1 MQLEEILIS
10 MKVFETD
17 IFPFVFCVAELNERK
32 EITDTFLDADGYEIT
47 YPDCISGL
55 VVRAKYKDTG
65 SICSLIVINRKNSN
79 IGTIAHEANHSAE
92 NLLENIG
99 VYHNSNTSEV
109 YSYAIG
115 FITQKIYETLWE

>member
-55 VVRAKYKDTG
+55 VEYRNYCTRSK
-65 SICSLIVINRKNSN
+65 SP
-79 IGTIAHEANHSAE
+79 AE

-109 YSYAIG
+109 YSYVIG
-115 FITQKIYETLWE
+115 FIAQKIYETLWE